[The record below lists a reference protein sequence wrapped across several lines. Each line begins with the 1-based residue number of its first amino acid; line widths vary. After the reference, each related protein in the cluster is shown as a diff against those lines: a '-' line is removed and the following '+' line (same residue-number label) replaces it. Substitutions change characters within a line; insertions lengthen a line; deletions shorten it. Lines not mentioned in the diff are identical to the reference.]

1 MPIDFVTFFLF
12 NYITNYIEK
21 RTITNAVSKII
32 DFKYFSITQ
41 KTLHIFDSK
50 VCQSDQSKHVVE
62 GAAKGWG
69 RGNQSQTR
77 ALQCGQGQILPDASV
92 VVEWGAR
99 VWHGAPWRSD
109 AAASCARSC
118 GVWAAPEGSWY
129 EQWAAVC
136 ELLPAVRHPLQGYYW
151 GEKAAQATC

>member
-62 GAAKGWG
+62 GAAKG
-69 RGNQSQTR
+69 
-77 ALQCGQGQILPDASV
+77 
-92 VVEWGAR
+92 
-99 VWHGAPWRSD
+99 
-109 AAASCARSC
+109 
-118 GVWAAPEGSWY
+118 
-129 EQWAAVC
+129 
-136 ELLPAVRHPLQGYYW
+136 
-151 GEKAAQATC
+151 